1 MKLGVAAA
9 FVSGAVLPGDVV
21 IEDGVVARVGV
32 APAGTSGLAV
42 PGFIDLQ
49 VNGFAG
55 VDFSTADVEG
65 YRTAGAAMATT
76 GVTAYQPTF
85 ICMPWH
91 TYEASLAVAAEAQDA
106 IGGPHLIGVHL
117 EGPFLS
123 PVRHGAHDRAN
134 IQPPDPSLLDLLLD
148 WGPVTTMTLAPEV
161 AGALSLIDRLVGD
174 GVVVSCGHSDADA
187 AAAHAAFDRG
197 ATLSTHLFNAQRPW
211 HHRDPGIS
219 GASLYRDNVVVSVIL
234 DGHHLAPE
242 TVTMIRRCAP
252 GRVALITDAIAAAGR
267 PDGHYALGDRE
278 VAVAAGLARLDDGTI
293 AGSVLT
299 MDLAVRA
306 MMDLGAPLEEAVGAA
321 TTVPAAALRRPDLG
335 SLVPGSPA
343 DVAIVDDSMAVIRT
357 LVRGVEVHAI

>member
-1 MKLGVAAA
+1 
-9 FVSGAVLPGDVV
+9 
-21 IEDGVVARVGV
+21 
-32 APAGTSGLAV
+32 
-42 PGFIDLQ
+42 
-49 VNGFAG
+49 
-55 VDFSTADVEG
+55 
-65 YRTAGAAMATT
+65 
-76 GVTAYQPTF
+76 
-85 ICMPWH
+85 MPWH
-91 TYEASLAVAAEAQDA
+91 TYEASLAAAAAAQGA
-106 IGGPHLIGVHL
+106 EGGPHLIGVHL

-123 PVRHGAHDRAN
+123 PVRHGAHDPAN
-134 IQPPDPSLLDLLLD
+134 IRPPDPSLLDRLLG

-219 GASLYRDNVVVSVIL
+219 GAALARDDVVVSMIL

-252 GRVALITDAIAAAGR
+252 GRAALITDAIAAAGR
-267 PDGHYALGDRE
+267 PDGQYRLGDRH
-278 VAVAAGLARLDDGTI
+278 VTVAAGLARLDDGTI

-299 MDLAVRA
+299 MDQAVRA

-321 TTVPAAALRRPDLG
+321 TTVPAAALRRPGLG
-335 SLVPGSPA
+335 TLTPGSAA
-343 DVAIVDDSMAVIRT
+343 DVAIVDDSMAVIHT
-357 LVRGVEVHAI
+357 LVRGVEVHAV